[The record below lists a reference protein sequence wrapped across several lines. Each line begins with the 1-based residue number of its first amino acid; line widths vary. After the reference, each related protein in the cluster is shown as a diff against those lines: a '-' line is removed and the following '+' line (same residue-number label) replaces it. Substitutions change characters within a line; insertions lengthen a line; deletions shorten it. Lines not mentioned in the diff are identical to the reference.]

1 MRRGWSERELP
12 VGVETGPADARH
24 QVFGPAVVT
33 IGGRVAL
40 LEDQDRTS
48 AIERRDPSGEA
59 GGTGTDD
66 QHVYLGHGVH
76 AGDSCGVNMSRRVAT
91 FLSEVSRS
99 PTLINV
105 FAGAGGLALGFEQAG
120 FVVAGAIEPD
130 PVHAAT
136 FKRNFSSANIVCGP
150 VETASLGDIASVS
163 GVDVLAGSLPSS
175 AFSNGGRR
183 DPEDD
188 RRKFLDHFAEVVIA
202 IRPRAYVLE
211 AVPGLLSRAN
221 ADQFH
226 SALAHL
232 TAAGYASPQIWNLNA
247 ADFGL
252 PQNRARVWV
261 IGVTDDVTQPT
272 TPVATVLP
280 VHRRPAGL
288 PVLSR
293 NGVPVGPTVRDA
305 IGDLPD
311 PRDHVDLRTS
321 DRMRLPNIGP
331 EPSSWARE
339 LAADGQIGHSALRRV
354 DAGLLTASQSTD
366 HTFSSLAR
374 FEQTPP
380 GTVEPVSRFYRL
392 HPEGLSRTLRA
403 GTGRNRGSFTGPR
416 PLHPTQPRV
425 ITVREG
431 ARLQG
436 FPDWFGF
443 NATKWHGFHQVGAS
457 APPPVARAVAQQL
470 IAALDLLPKTP
481 RDEELPDESLL
492 FLDLTRAARRLGA
505 TVLPEPRRR
514 GTRRKPRS
522 RDRPRATAQLAL
534 PMDNGLRFS

>member
-1 MRRGWSERELP
+1 
-12 VGVETGPADARH
+12 
-24 QVFGPAVVT
+24 
-33 IGGRVAL
+33 
-40 LEDQDRTS
+40 
-48 AIERRDPSGEA
+48 
-59 GGTGTDD
+59 
-66 QHVYLGHGVH
+66 
-76 AGDSCGVNMSRRVAT
+76 MSH
-91 FLSEVSRS
+91 S

-136 FKRNFSSANIVCGP
+136 FKRNFSRAGIVCGP
-150 VETASLGDIASVS
+150 VEAAGLGDIANISE
-163 GVDVLAGSLPSS
+163 VDVVAGSLPSS

-188 RRKFLDHFAEVVIA
+188 RRKFLDHFAEIVVA
-202 IRPRAYVLE
+202 IGSTAYVLE

-221 ADQFH
+221 ADQLY
-226 SALAHL
+226 SAVTRL

-247 ADFGL
+247 AEFDL
-252 PQNRARVWV
+252 PQNRTRVWV
-261 IGVTDDVTQPT
+261 IGVRDGVTQPT
-272 TPVATVLP
+272 TPVATVVP

-288 PVLSR
+288 PVLPR
-293 NGVPVGPTVRDA
+293 DGVRVGPTVWDA

-311 PRDHVDLRTS
+311 PRDYVELRTA
-321 DRMRLPNIGP
+321 DRMLMPDT
-331 EPSSWARE
+331 EPAASRWAGE
-339 LAADGQIGHSALRRV
+339 LAADRKIGHSAARRV
-354 DAGLLTASQSTD
+354 DPRLLTASQSTD

-392 HPEGLSRTLRA
+392 HPEGLSRTVRA
-403 GTGRNRGSFTGPR
+403 GTGRDRGSFTGPR

-457 APPPVARAVAQQL
+457 APPPVARAVAQRL
-470 IAALDLLPKTP
+470 IMALDLSPQVH
-481 RDEELPDESLL
+481 RGEEHPDDSLL
-492 FLDLTRAARRLGA
+492 FLDLTRAARCLGA
-505 TVLPEPRRR
+505 TVLPEPR
-514 GTRRKPRS
+514 
-522 RDRPRATAQLAL
+522 
-534 PMDNGLRFS
+534 

>member
-1 MRRGWSERELP
+1 M
-12 VGVETGPADARH
+12 
-24 QVFGPAVVT
+24 
-33 IGGRVAL
+33 
-40 LEDQDRTS
+40 
-48 AIERRDPSGEA
+48 
-59 GGTGTDD
+59 
-66 QHVYLGHGVH
+66 
-76 AGDSCGVNMSRRVAT
+76 
-91 FLSEVSRS
+91 
-99 PTLINV
+99 LINV

-136 FKRNFSSANIVCGP
+136 FKRNFSRTNLVCAP
-150 VETASLGDIASVS
+150 VEAAHLGDIANIPE
-163 GVDVLAGSLPSS
+163 VDVVAGSLPSS

-188 RRKFLDHFAEVVIA
+188 RRQYLDHFAEVVAA
-202 IRPRAYVLE
+202 IGPTAYVLE

-221 ADQFH
+221 ADQFR

-232 TAAGYASPQIWNLNA
+232 TATGYATPQVWNLNSA
-247 ADFGL
+247 QFDL
-252 PQNRARVWV
+252 PQNRMRVWV
-261 IGVTDDVTQPT
+261 IGVKDGAAQPT
-272 TPVATVLP
+272 TPVATVVP
-280 VHRRPAGL
+280 VHQRPAGL

-293 NGVPVGPTVRDA
+293 NGVPVGPTVWEA

-311 PRDHVDLRTS
+311 PREHVDLRTT
-321 DRMRLPNIGP
+321 DRMLMANTKL
-331 EPSSWARE
+331 EASEWATKFA
-339 LAADGQIGHSALRRV
+339 LDPQVGYSATRRV
-354 DAGLLTASQSTD
+354 DPRLLTASQSTD

-392 HPEGLSRTLRA
+392 HPEGLSRTIRA
-403 GTGRNRGSFTGPR
+403 GTGRDRGSFTGPR

-457 APPPVARAVAQQL
+457 APPPVARAVAQRL
-470 IAALDLLPKTP
+470 IEALDLHPQRP
-481 RDEELPDESLL
+481 RGEERPDDSLL
-492 FLDLTRAARRLGA
+492 FLDLTRAARCLGA

-514 GTRRKPRS
+514 GTRHRPRPRS
-522 RDRPRATAQLAL
+522 RPRASAQLSL
-534 PMDNGLRFS
+534 PVDNGLRFS